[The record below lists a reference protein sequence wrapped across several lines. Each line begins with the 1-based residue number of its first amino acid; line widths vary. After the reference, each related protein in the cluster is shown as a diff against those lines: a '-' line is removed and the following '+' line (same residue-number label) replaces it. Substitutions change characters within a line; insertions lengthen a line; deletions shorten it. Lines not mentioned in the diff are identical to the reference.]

1 MNICTINAGHAFDRG
16 LPLASPVLLIPNTIN
31 GLGACQRHNACGKI
45 HSVTVGALYYVLRC
59 GCTASTFAALCKV
72 RLSQTDMSAV
82 RHPALVNTKTSKS
95 KARGAPNASHSAT
108 TPLLKRAHAYPNLLA
123 SSVKGNN
130 THNRAGPVRLHQ
142 KSHTFWAKHLLIVM
156 LDKAS
161 THRSHRR
168 EHSEHNNPPIFACSG
183 LVDLRP
189 TFFVYTASGRRG
201 LLEP

>member
-1 MNICTINAGHAFDRG
+1 

-95 KARGAPNASHSAT
+95 KARGAPNNDVIHTAPLTIRQMLRSLLSEDAADPYHGKRIMRRIDPNGIWLGGLTLSNHSFLRLTCT
-108 TPLLKRAHAYPNLLA
+108 TYVQDEGQTSR
-123 SSVKGNN
+123 
-130 THNRAGPVRLHQ
+130 
-142 KSHTFWAKHLLIVM
+142 
-156 LDKAS
+156 
-161 THRSHRR
+161 
-168 EHSEHNNPPIFACSG
+168 
-183 LVDLRP
+183 
-189 TFFVYTASGRRG
+189 
-201 LLEP
+201 